1 MEKKYITLSFDDGPT
16 SDIMSD
22 MLDVLERHGV
32 TASFFLVGNKFDAS
46 TEAVVRR
53 ADAMGCDIQNHS
65 FTHSDMS
72 KMDVETI
79 RDEYEKTDA
88 LIEKYT
94 GKKAEFFRPPYISIG
109 GNMYRAIKVPFI
121 CGQGCEDWLP
131 EVTAEQRIERIL
143 NSAEDGQIVLLHVME
158 GNGATVQAVDAV
170 IPELK
175 RRGYEFVNLPEL
187 FRIKN
192 VNPNVPSSLWT
203 TVK

>member
-192 VNPNVPSSLWT
+192 VNPDVPSSLWT

>member
-32 TASFFLVGNKFDAS
+32 AASFFLVGNKIDAS

-72 KMDVETI
+72 KMDEETI
-79 RDEYEKTDA
+79 RDEYERTDA
-88 LIEKYT
+88 LIEKCT
-94 GKKAEFFRPPYISIG
+94 GKKAEFFRPPYISVG

-158 GNGATVQAVDAV
+158 GNGATVQTVDAV

-192 VNPNVPSSLWT
+192 VSPDVPASLWT

>member
-175 RRGYEFVNLPEL
+175 RLGYEFVNLPEL